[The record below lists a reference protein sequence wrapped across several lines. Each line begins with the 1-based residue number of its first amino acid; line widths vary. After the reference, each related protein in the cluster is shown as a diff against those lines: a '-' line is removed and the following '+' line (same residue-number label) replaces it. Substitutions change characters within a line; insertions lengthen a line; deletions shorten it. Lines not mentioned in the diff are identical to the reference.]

1 MLGEAFILVAVS
13 GGSSPVVVGGLLTAV
28 TSLAVEHRFYARRL
42 QSLRLGVS
50 VVVNH
55 GLSCSQAC
63 AVFLGPGLNHVPC
76 IDKQILIHCAS
87 PGLFVSRLGGFSGWW
102 SYLVFPCPA
111 ALQIQGAPLVA
122 LLH

>member
-42 QSLRLGVS
+42 QSLRLAVS

-76 IDKQILIHCAS
+76 IDKQFLSTVPALGFLCLGWVGS
-87 PGLFVSRLGGFSGWW
+87 RDGGLTWFSLVPQRCKSRGHHW
-102 SYLVFPCPA
+102 
-111 ALQIQGAPLVA
+111 
-122 LLH
+122 